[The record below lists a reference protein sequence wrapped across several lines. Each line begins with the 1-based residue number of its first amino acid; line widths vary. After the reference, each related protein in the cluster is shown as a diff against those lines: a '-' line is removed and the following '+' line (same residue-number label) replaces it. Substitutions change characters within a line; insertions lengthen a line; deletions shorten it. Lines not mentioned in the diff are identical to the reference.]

1 MSRKLATGVTT
12 ALAMMACC
20 QTAWAHPGHFGHE
33 FGDGALHP
41 LFGLDHLLAMVAV
54 GLLAARLGGA
64 ATWQVPA
71 AFLGT
76 MLAGG
81 ILGALGFPVPAA
93 EYAIGLSV
101 LVLGLLVALGRTVSP
116 KWAML
121 LVALF
126 ALFHGHA
133 HAAEMA
139 AEGSFGG
146 YAAGFLL
153 STAMLHATGIVLA
166 LGLSRLV
173 DPRAVRLCGA
183 AISAASLLILVPMI
197 SG

>member
-1 MSRKLATGVTT
+1 MSRKLATGFHT
-12 ALAMMACC
+12 ALVLLVAA
-20 QTAWAHPGHFGHE
+20 QPASAHPGHFGHE

-64 ATWQVPA
+64 AIWQVPA
-71 AFLGT
+71 TFLGT

-81 ILGALGFPVPAA
+81 ILGALGLPVPAA
-93 EYAIGLSV
+93 EYAIALSV

-116 KWAML
+116 QWAML
-121 LVALF
+121 LVGAF

-133 HAAEMA
+133 HAAELA
-139 AEGSFGG
+139 GEGSFGG
-146 YAAGFLL
+146 YASGFLL
-153 STAMLHATGIVLA
+153 STAMLHATGIMLA
-166 LGLSRLV
+166 LSLTRLV

>member
-1 MSRKLATGVTT
+1 MSRKLATGFHA
-12 ALAMMACC
+12 ALVLLVAA
-20 QTAWAHPGHFGHE
+20 QTASAHPGHFGHE

-64 ATWQVPA
+64 AIWQVPA
-71 AFLGT
+71 TFLGT
-76 MLAGG
+76 MFAGG
-81 ILGALGFPVPAA
+81 ILGALGMPVPAA
-93 EYAIGLSV
+93 EYVIALSV

-116 KWAML
+116 KRAML
-121 LVALF
+121 LVGAF

-139 AEGSFGG
+139 AQGSFGG
-146 YAAGFLL
+146 YATGFLL
-153 STAMLHATGIVLA
+153 STAMLHATGIGLA

>member
-1 MSRKLATGVTT
+1 MSRKLATGVAAAV
-12 ALAMMACC
+12 ALLVYAQPAS
-20 QTAWAHPGHFGHE
+20 AHPGHFGHE

-64 ATWQVPA
+64 AIWQVPA
-71 AFLGT
+71 AFLAT

-81 ILGALGFPVPAA
+81 ILGALGVPVPAA
-93 EYAIGLSV
+93 EYAIGISV

-116 KWAML
+116 KWAVL
-121 LVALF
+121 LVAAF

-139 AEGSFGG
+139 AEGTFGA
-146 YAAGFLL
+146 YASGFLL

-183 AISAASLLILVPMI
+183 AISAASLMILVPMLT
-197 SG
+197 G

>member
-1 MSRKLATGVTT
+1 MSRRLAPGAAM
-12 ALAMMACC
+12 ALALLACS
-20 QTAWAHPGHFGHE
+20 QTAWGHPGHFGHE
-33 FGDGALHP
+33 FGDGFRHP

-64 ATWQVPA
+64 AIWQVPA

-81 ILGALGFPVPAA
+81 VLGALGVPVPAA

-121 LVALF
+121 LVGAF

-146 YAAGFLL
+146 YATGFLL
-153 STAMLHATGIVLA
+153 STAALHAAGILLA

-183 AISAASLLILVPMI
+183 AISVASLMILVPMF
-197 SG
+197 GG